1 MNKYIEIALIF
12 SRLGTLAFG
21 GPAAHI
27 AMMETEFVE
36 KRKWLDK
43 DEFLNLIGF
52 TNLIPGPNSTEMAL
66 HIGYIRGGALG
77 MFVAGICFIV
87 PAMTLVLILSYFLVK
102 YGSLPSVDSLMNGII
117 PVMLAIVVSVLFNL
131 GSKLLKDRLSFSLTI
146 FAFSLAFM
154 GYSEILILLGIGV
167 LFYIIKK
174 APSFKAYSVEPF
186 TMGLLFWTFLKIGAV
201 LYGSGYV
208 LLAFVKTEFL
218 DTYQVLTLS
227 QIMDAIA
234 IGQVTPGPVF
244 TTATAIGY
252 MLFGVT
258 GGIVATVGIF
268 LPSFVLVIVL
278 HPFFKKLSQNKHISI
293 VLEGI
298 KLASLA
304 LMANVALS
312 IGTSFIAQPLFVL
325 FPIALFFLMKTKV
338 NPTWLILIGAIIG
351 FVFPF
356 LNLI

>member
-1 MNKYIEIALIF
+1 MNKYLEIALIF
-12 SRLGTLAFG
+12 SRLGSLAFG

-43 DEFLNLIGF
+43 EEFLNLIGF

-77 MFVAGICFIV
+77 MLVAGLSFIV
-87 PAMTLVLILSYFLVK
+87 PAMILVLILTYFLVT
-102 YGSLPSVDSLMNGII
+102 YGSIPSVDSLMNGII
-117 PVMLAIVVSVLFNL
+117 PVMLAIIVSVIFNL
-131 GSKLLKDRLSFSLTI
+131 GKTILNNRLKVGLFLYAI
-146 FAFSLAFM
+146 GFAYM
-154 GYSEILILLGIGV
+154 GGNELLILVGV
-167 LFYIIKK
+167 GFLYYFIVNIPKTK
-174 APSFKAYSVEPF
+174 IHSVEPF
-186 TMGLLFWTFLKIGAV
+186 TLSLLFWTFLKIGAV

-268 LPSFVLVIVL
+268 LPSFVFVIVL
-278 HPFFKKLSQNKHISI
+278 HPFFKKLSQNKHVSI

-304 LMANVALS
+304 LMTNVALS
-312 IGTSFIAQPLFVL
+312 IGISFIAQPLFVL
-325 FPIALFFLMKTKV
+325 FPIALFFLMNSKI
-338 NPTWLILIGAIIG
+338 NPTWLIVLGAVIG
-351 FVFPF
+351 FAFPF
-356 LNLI
+356 FNLF

>member
-1 MNKYIEIALIF
+1 MNKYLEIALIF

-36 KRKWLDK
+36 KRQWLDK

-66 HIGYIRGGALG
+66 HIGYVRGGALG
-77 MFVAGICFIV
+77 MIVAGVCFIV

-102 YGSLPSVDSLMNGII
+102 YGSLPNVSSLMNGII
-117 PVMLAIVVSVLFNL
+117 PVMLAIIVSVLYKL
-131 GSKLLKDRLSFSLTI
+131 GKSSIKDKLSVMLTI
-146 FAFSLAFM
+146 FAFSLAFS
-154 GYSEILILLGIGV
+154 GISEILVLLGIGA
-167 LFYIIKK
+167 LYYIIKK
-174 APSFKAYSVEPF
+174 SPSFKAFTVEPF
-186 TMGLLFWTFLKIGAV
+186 SLGLLFWTFFKIGAV

-218 DTYQVLTLS
+218 DHYQVLTLT

-258 GGIVATVGIF
+258 GGIVATIGIF
-268 LPSFVLVIVL
+268 LPSFILVIVL
-278 HPFFKKLSQNKHISI
+278 HPFFKKMSQNKDISI
-293 VLEGI
+293 FLEGI

-312 IGTSFIAQPLFVL
+312 IGTAYIVQPLFIL
-325 FPIALFFLMKTKV
+325 FPFALYLLVKTKV
-338 NPTWLILIGAIIG
+338 NPTWLILSGAIIG
-351 FVFPF
+351 FAFPY
-356 LNLI
+356 LNLL

>member
-1 MNKYIEIALIF
+1 MNKYLEIALIF
-12 SRLGTLAFG
+12 ARLGTLAFG

-27 AMMETEFVE
+27 AMMEKEFVE
-36 KRKWLDK
+36 KRQWLDR

-66 HIGYIRGGALG
+66 HIGYVRGGALG
-77 MFVAGICFIV
+77 MFVAGLCFIV
-87 PAMTLVLILSYFLVK
+87 PAMTMVLGLSYFLVE
-102 YGSLPSVDSLMNGII
+102 YGALPSVSSLMNGII
-117 PVMLAIVVSVLFNL
+117 PVMLAIVVSVLYSL
-131 GSKLLKDRLSFSLTI
+131 GSKLLNNQLSIILTI
-146 FAFSLAFM
+146 FAFSIAFS
-154 GYSEILILLGIGV
+154 GTSEIIVLLGIGALYYV
-167 LFYIIKK
+167 LKK
-174 APSFKAYSVEPF
+174 SPSFKALSVEPF
-186 TMGLLFWTFLKIGAV
+186 TLGLLFWTFLKIGSV

-208 LLAFVKTEFL
+208 LLSFVKTEFL
-218 DTYQVLTLS
+218 DTYQVLTLN

-258 GGIVATVGIF
+258 GGLVATVGIF
-268 LPSFVLVIVL
+268 LPSFILVIVL
-278 HPFFKKLSQNKHISI
+278 HPFFKKLSQNKQISI
-293 VLEGI
+293 FLDGV

-312 IGTSFIAQPLFVL
+312 IGTNYIAQPLFIL
-325 FPIALFFLMKTKV
+325 FPLALFLLIKTKL
-338 NPTWLILIGAIIG
+338 NPTWLILTGAIIG

-356 LNLI
+356 LNLL